1 MPKRD
6 LVLLALDDD
15 TILQLMQRALRAA
28 AYETAIASDR
38 TILNKIIQ
46 ETVPALIMLG
56 EQFDGLPGV
65 KIAREILERFPTMP
79 ILIYAEQ
86 ESLVLY
92 KEVIQA
98 GLSGCLYPPLRND
111 DITGSV
117 ERSLQRAR
125 NLGDWLRREVKRT
138 TASLERRATLSESEL
153 KRYEF
158 IFANIQDG
166 VLILDEAG
174 KVQLTNRAMEVAF
187 DLSREEIRGKMVS
200 DVINHPDMD
209 SLLKRAQ
216 LLPLKYH
223 EINFDDGRIYNA
235 QYTPIGGFGS
245 VITMQ
250 DISYLKQLD
259 RMKNEFVHTISH
271 DLRSPLTSVLGYTEL
286 IQRVGSI
293 NEQQIEFL
301 DRIRSSV
308 ESITALVNDLL
319 DLSRLEAGF
328 DTRREFVHLENIL
341 KFALDT
347 MEGQFKMN
355 DLKLQLEVGKDLPE
369 LRGNP
374 IRLRQLLDN
383 LLSNAVKYSGKGAT
397 ISVSLHAEDSQIIF
411 SVADEGVG
419 IPQSEQAR
427 IFEKF
432 YRASNVPDQVGGSG
446 LGLAIVK
453 SIVDSHQGRIWVES
467 AMGKGTTFF
476 VVLPANNPDKIP
488 TINEPGH

>member
-6 LVLLALDDD
+6 LILLALDDE

-28 AYETAIASDR
+28 AYETAIASVR
-38 TILNKIIQ
+38 TMIDKIIQ
-46 ETVPALIMLG
+46 ETVPALIMIG
-56 EQFDGLPGV
+56 EQFDGLSGV
-65 KIAREILERFPTMP
+65 KIAREILDRFPTMP
-79 ILIYAEQ
+79 ILIYANQ
-86 ESLVLY
+86 ESLILY
-92 KEVIQA
+92 KEIIQA

-138 TASLERRATLSESEL
+138 TASLERRATVSESEL

-166 VLILDEAG
+166 VLILDESG
-174 KVQLTNRAMEVAF
+174 RIQLTNRAMEVAF
-187 DLSREEIRGKMVS
+187 DLVGREIRKRPIAE
-200 DVINHPDMD
+200 VIDHPDFT
-209 SLLKRAQ
+209 SLLNRAHDH
-216 LLPLKYH
+216 PLKYH

-250 DISYLKQLD
+250 DISYLKQVE

-271 DLRSPLTSVLGYTEL
+271 DLRSPLTSVIGYTEL
-286 IQRVGSI
+286 IQRVGSL
-293 NEQQIEFL
+293 NDQQVEFL

-308 ESITALVNDLL
+308 ESITSLVNDLL

-328 DTRREFVHLENIL
+328 DTRRELVDLGNIL

-347 MEGQFKMN
+347 LEAQIEMKGL
-355 DLKLQLEVGKDLPE
+355 DLQLDIGEKIPE

-383 LLSNAVKYSGKGAT
+383 LLSNAVKYSPEGT
-397 ISVSLHAEDSQIIF
+397 SINVSLQAEENQIILRI
-411 SVADEGVG
+411 VDQGTG

-432 YRASNVPDQVGGSG
+432 YRASNVPDEVGGSG

-467 AMGKGTTFF
+467 ALGKGSTFF
-476 VVLPANNPDKIP
+476 VVLPADPQEKLP
-488 TINEPGH
+488 LTSELKS

>member
-1 MPKRD
+1 
-6 LVLLALDDD
+6 
-15 TILQLMQRALRAA
+15 
-28 AYETAIASDR
+28 
-38 TILNKIIQ
+38 
-46 ETVPALIMLG
+46 
-56 EQFDGLPGV
+56 
-65 KIAREILERFPTMP
+65 
-79 ILIYAEQ
+79 
-86 ESLVLY
+86 
-92 KEVIQA
+92 VI
-98 GLSGCLYPPLRND
+98 D
-111 DITGSV
+111 
-117 ERSLQRAR
+117 
-125 NLGDWLRREVKRT
+125 
-138 TASLERRATLSESEL
+138 
-153 KRYEF
+153 
-158 IFANIQDG
+158 
-166 VLILDEAG
+166 
-174 KVQLTNRAMEVAF
+174 
-187 DLSREEIRGKMVS
+187 
-200 DVINHPDMD
+200 HPDIHL
-209 SLLKRAQ
+209 LLKRAQ
-216 LLPLKYH
+216 SLPLKYH

-293 NEQQIEFL
+293 NEQQLEFL

-319 DLSRLEAGF
+319 DLSRLEEGF
-328 DTRREFVHLENIL
+328 DTRREFVRLENIL

-347 MEGQFKMN
+347 MEGQFNIN
-355 DLKLQLEVGKDLPE
+355 DLKLKLDIGKELPE

-383 LLSNAVKYSGKGAT
+383 LLSNAVKYSISGST
-397 ISVSLHAEDSQIIF
+397 ISVSLQAEDSQIIF
-411 SVADEGVG
+411 RVKDEGVG
-419 IPQSEQAR
+419 IPQSEQVR

-467 AMGKGTTFF
+467 AKGKGSTFF
-476 VVLPANNPDKIP
+476 VVLPAYIPDKIP
-488 TINEPGH
+488 IIREPKQ

>member
-6 LVLLALDDD
+6 LVILALDDD
-15 TILQLMQRALRAA
+15 TIQQLMQRALGSVS
-28 AYETAIASDR
+28 YETAVALDR
-38 TILNKIIQ
+38 TMLNKVIQ
-46 ETVPALIMLG
+46 ETVPALIILG
-56 EQFDGLPGV
+56 EQFGTMSGV

-79 ILIYAEQ
+79 ILIYTEQ
-86 ESLVLY
+86 ESLILY
-92 KEVIQA
+92 KEVLRA
-98 GLSGCLYPPLRND
+98 GLSGCLCPPLRSE
-111 DITGSV
+111 DITGAV

-125 NLGDWLRREVKRT
+125 GLGDWLRREIKQT

-166 VLILDEAG
+166 VIILDEEG
-174 KVQLTNRAMEVAF
+174 KIQLCNRAVEVAF
-187 DLSREEIRGKMVS
+187 DLPRKEIRGKLLS
-200 DVINHPDMD
+200 DVISHPDLD

-216 LLPLKYH
+216 SLPLKYH

-235 QYTPIGGFGS
+235 QYTPIGGIGS

-250 DISYLKQLD
+250 DISYLKQVD
-259 RMKNEFVHTISH
+259 RMKNEFVHTVSH

-286 IQRVGSI
+286 IQRVGSLS
-293 NEQQIEFL
+293 EQQVNFL

-308 ESITALVNDLL
+308 QSITSLVNDLL

-328 DTRREFVHLENIL
+328 DTRRELVRLENVL
-341 KFALDT
+341 KFAVDT
-347 MEGQFKMN
+347 LEGQFKMK
-355 DLKLQLEVGKDLPE
+355 DLILHLDVGKELPE

-383 LLSNAVKYSGKGAT
+383 LLSNAVKYSPKGST
-397 ISVSLHAEDSQIIF
+397 ISISLHAEDSQVIF
-411 SVADEGVG
+411 SVADAGVG

-432 YRASNVPDQVGGSG
+432 YRASNVPDESGGSG

-467 AMGKGTTFF
+467 AIDKGSTFF
-476 VVLPANNPDKIP
+476 VVLPAHNSEDSDH
-488 TINEPGH
+488 EPA

>member
-6 LVLLALDDD
+6 LILLALDDD
-15 TILQLMQRALRAA
+15 TILQLMQRALQAA
-28 AYETAIASDR
+28 SYETAVAPDR
-38 TILNKIIQ
+38 TVLNKIIQ

-56 EQFDGLPGV
+56 EYFDGLPGV

-86 ESLVLY
+86 ESLLLY
-92 KEVIQA
+92 KEIVQA

-166 VLILDEAG
+166 VLILDEVG
-174 KVQLTNRAMEVAF
+174 RIQLTNRAIEVAF
-187 DLSREEIRGKMVS
+187 DLPGENIRGKMVS
-200 DVINHPDMD
+200 DVIDHPDID

-216 LLPLKYH
+216 SLPLKYH

-286 IQRVGSI
+286 IQRVGSL
-293 NEQQIEFL
+293 NEQQLEFL

-319 DLSRLEAGF
+319 DLGRLESGF
-328 DTRREFVHLENIL
+328 DTRREFVRLENIL

-347 MEGQFKMN
+347 MESQFRVN
-355 DLKLQLEVGKDLPE
+355 DLTLQLDIGEKLPE

-383 LLSNAVKYSGKGAT
+383 LLSNAAKYSSKGST
-397 ISVSLHAEDSQIIF
+397 VSVSLQAEDGQIILC
-411 SVADEGVG
+411 VADQGVG
-419 IPQSEQAR
+419 VPQSEQAR

-432 YRASNVPDQVGGSG
+432 YRASNVPDAVGGSG

-467 AMGKGTTFF
+467 SMGKGSTFF
-476 VVLPANNPDKIP
+476 VVLPAHN
-488 TINEPGH
+488 G

>member
-6 LVLLALDDD
+6 LVLLALDDSPV
-15 TILQLMQRALRAA
+15 LQLMQRALKAA
-28 AYETAIASDR
+28 SYETAAASDR
-38 TILNKIIQ
+38 TMLNTIIQ
-46 ETVPALIMLG
+46 ETVPALVMIG
-56 EQFDGLPGV
+56 EQFDNLPGV

-79 ILIYAEQ
+79 ILVYAER
-86 ESLVLY
+86 ESFLLY
-92 KEVIQA
+92 KEVVQA
-98 GLSGCLYPPLRND
+98 GLSGCLFPPLRND

-117 ERSLQRAR
+117 ERCLQRAR

-138 TASLERRATLSESEL
+138 TASLERRATMSETEL

-158 IFANIQDG
+158 IFANTQDG
-166 VLILDEAG
+166 VLILDEKG
-174 KVQLTNRAMEVAF
+174 IIQLSNRAMEIAF
-187 DLSREEIRGKMVS
+187 DLPGKEVRGKPVAE
-200 DVINHPDMD
+200 VINHPDID
-209 SLLKRAQ
+209 SLLKRAHD
-216 LLPLKYH
+216 LPLKYH

-250 DISYLKQLD
+250 DISYLKRLD

-286 IQRVGSI
+286 IKRIGSL
-293 NEQQIEFL
+293 NDQQVEFL

-328 DTRREFVHLENIL
+328 DTRRELVHLENIL

-347 MEGQFKMN
+347 MEGQ
-355 DLKLQLEVGKDLPE
+355 LKVNELTLQVDIGKELPE

-383 LLSNAVKYSGKGAT
+383 LLSNAVKYSPKGSK
-397 ISVSLHAEDSQIIF
+397 ISISLHAEDSQIIF
-411 SVADEGVG
+411 SVTDKGVG
-419 IPQSEQAR
+419 IPKSEQMR

-467 AMGKGTTFF
+467 NTGKGSTFF
-476 VVLPANNPDKIP
+476 VVLPAHIPDKFP
-488 TINEPGH
+488 LLSELQN

>member
-6 LVLLALDDD
+6 LILLALDDS
-15 TILQLMQRALRAA
+15 TILQLMQRALKAA
-28 AYETAIASDR
+28 SYETANASNR
-38 TILNKIIQ
+38 TTLNKIVQ

-56 EQFDGLPGV
+56 EQFDDVPGV
-65 KIAREILERFPTMP
+65 KLAREILERFPTMP
-79 ILIYAEQ
+79 VLIYADR
-86 ESLVLY
+86 ESLLLY
-92 KEVIQA
+92 KEVMQA

-166 VLILDEAG
+166 VLILDEDG
-174 KVQLTNRAMEVAF
+174 RIQLSNRAMELAF
-187 DLSREEIRGKMVS
+187 DLPGKDVRGRSVS
-200 DVINHPDMD
+200 EVIHHPDMD

-216 LLPLKYH
+216 DLPLKYH

-235 QYTPIGGFGS
+235 QFTPIGGFGS
-245 VITMQ
+245 VITVQ

-286 IQRVGSI
+286 IRRVGSL

-301 DRIRSSV
+301 GRIRSSV
-308 ESITALVNDLL
+308 DSITALVNDLL

-341 KFALDT
+341 RFALDT
-347 MEGQFKMN
+347 MEGQFKVN
-355 DLKLQLEVGKDLPE
+355 GLSLKLDIGKELPE

-383 LLSNAVKYSGKGAT
+383 LISNAIKYSPESST
-397 ISVSLHAEDSQIIF
+397 IDVSLHAEENQIIF
-411 SVADEGVG
+411 SVTDKGIG
-419 IPQSEQAR
+419 IPQSEHMR

-467 AMGKGTTFF
+467 SMGKGSTFF
-476 VVLPANNPDKIP
+476 VVLPAHYPDKFSISSDVS
-488 TINEPGH
+488 